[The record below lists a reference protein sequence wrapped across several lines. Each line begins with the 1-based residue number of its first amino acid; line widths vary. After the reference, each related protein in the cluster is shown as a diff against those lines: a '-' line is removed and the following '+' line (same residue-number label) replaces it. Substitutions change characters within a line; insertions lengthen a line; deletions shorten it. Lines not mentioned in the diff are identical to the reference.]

1 MTKKGLSLID
11 SQDAIIGNPLYDVA
25 SLIDD
30 VRLKTSNSLKEE
42 MFNHFT
48 KKYLNRDLKKFKN
61 DFLILSVLRNFK
73 ILGIF
78 SRLAKRDDK
87 NKYLKYIPYT
97 WSLIKLRTK
106 NGKVFDE
113 LRFILNNN
121 KFI

>member
-1 MTKKGLSLID
+1 
-11 SQDAIIGNPLYDVA
+11 
-25 SLIDD
+25 
-30 VRLKTSNSLKEE
+30 

-48 KKYLNRDLKKFKN
+48 KKYLNRDLKKFEN

-113 LRFILNNN
+113 LRLILNNN
-121 KFI
+121 KII

>member
-1 MTKKGLSLID
+1 MGTNKRWIYKNIKNKKTID
-11 SQDAIIGNPLYDVA
+11 WI
-25 SLIDD
+25 
-30 VRLKTSNSLKEE
+30 
-42 MFNHFT
+42 NHFT
-48 KKYLNRDLKKFKN
+48 KKYLNRDLKKFEN

-121 KFI
+121 KFT

>member
-1 MTKKGLSLID
+1 
-11 SQDAIIGNPLYDVA
+11 
-25 SLIDD
+25 
-30 VRLKTSNSLKEE
+30 

-48 KKYLNRDLKKFKN
+48 KKYLNRDLKKFEN

-97 WSLIKLRTK
+97 WNLIKLRTK

>member
-1 MTKKGLSLID
+1 MILI
-11 SQDAIIGNPLYDVA
+11 
-25 SLIDD
+25 
-30 VRLKTSNSLKEE
+30 
-42 MFNHFT
+42 HFI
-48 KKYLNRDLKKFKN
+48 KRYLNSDLKKFEN

-78 SRLAKRDDK
+78 SRLAKRDGK
-87 NKYLKYIPYT
+87 NRYLKYIPYT
-97 WSLIKLRTK
+97 WSLIKLRTN